1 MKKLFAFAG
10 IICMLAASCA
20 KDDPQ
25 TPPPT
30 EPTLLLKSDN
40 QIVTVDE
47 TGLTV
52 QVNAIAEGADVFI
65 AVDTNLKEWSISEGP
80 EWITVSKS
88 DEGFSLKIDENTS
101 TQSRNTEYKVSVSN
115 TAGDAEA
122 SVTVAQSGVD
132 AATLELSAK
141 TAAISSEGSEVEI
154 TFTTNQSEIGI
165 EKSAEW
171 IEYELKEG
179 SIILKAEKNDTGA
192 QRTAEITV
200 TAGTGDNTASDKSAV
215 SQDACLDGFVYVV
228 NTAAADTA
236 VSCPTLSSKAET
248 ISITVD
254 FGDGSEPEIYT
265 AGLTSSVKHTYAAA
279 GEYTVKIN
287 TDNVISA
294 LSFTSNQNLVKVV
307 NNSLDMSDV
316 TTLTRAFY
324 ACRQLVEV
332 AANTFEP
339 CVNATTAEYLFY
351 QCDKLTSV
359 PAGIFA
365 ALDKVTSFN
374 NCFQNCT
381 ALTTVPEG
389 LFAGKATVKT
399 FNNVFYK
406 AGIVAVPSKC
416 FADCTGVTK
425 FSYTIC
431 ECPNLETVA
440 DDIFAGCT
448 KVTDIWSCFTDT
460 PKLKA
465 VPATLFADM
474 KSLADFEY
482 NFQRCTALTSL
493 PASLFDNNRAIKW
506 MDYSIMDCTALTGE
520 SPYTVING
528 TKVHLYERGNYPD
541 DFINI
546 SGHDYV
552 FRGAEGLTD
561 YDEILKNGWAQ

>member
-10 IICMLAASCA
+10 ILCMLAASCS

-25 TPPPT
+25 TPPPA
-30 EPTLLLKSDN
+30 EPTLSLKSEN

-47 TGLTV
+47 TGLAA
-52 QVNAIAEGADVFI
+52 QVNATAEGADVLI

-88 DEGFSLKIDENTS
+88 DEGVSLKIAENTS
-101 TQSRNTEYKVSVSN
+101 TQSRNAEYKVSVSN
-115 TAGDAEA
+115 KAGTLEA
-122 SVTVAQSGVD
+122 SVTVTQSGVD

-141 TAAISSEGSEVEI
+141 TAAIAPAGGEAEI
-154 TFTTNQSEIGI
+154 TFTTNQSEINV

-171 IEYELKEG
+171 VAYELKDG
-179 SIILKAEKNDTGA
+179 SIVLTAEKNDTGA

-200 TAGTGDNTASDKSAV
+200 TAGAGDNTASDKIAV
-215 SQDACLDGFVYVV
+215 SQDPYLDGFVYVV
-228 NTAAADTA
+228 KTADANAE
-236 VSCPTLSSKAET
+236 VSCPTLSSKDET

-254 FGDGSEPEIYT
+254 FGDGSTPETYT

-279 GEYTVKIN
+279 GEYTVKIT
-287 TDNVISA
+287 TDNVVSAISF
-294 LSFTSNQNLVKVV
+294 STNENLIKVV
-307 NNSLDMSDV
+307 NNSLDMSGV
-316 TTLTRAFY
+316 TTLNNAFNG
-324 ACRQLVEV
+324 CSQLVGV

-339 CVNATTAEYLFY
+339 CVNATKAEYLFS
-351 QCDKLTSV
+351 QCAALTDV

-365 ALDKVTSFN
+365 SLDKVTTFAR
-374 NCFQNCT
+374 CFQDCT
-381 ALTTVPEG
+381 ALTKVPAG
-389 LFAGKATVKT
+389 IFAGKTTVTT
-399 FNNVFYK
+399 FNNAFYN

-416 FADCTGVTK
+416 FAGCTGVTT

-431 ECPNLETVA
+431 NCPNLETVA
-440 DDIFAGCT
+440 DDIFEGCT
-448 KVTDIWSCFTDT
+448 KVTEVKSCFTDT

-474 KSLADFEY
+474 KSLNDFEY
-482 NFQRCTALTSL
+482 NFQRCTSLTSL
-493 PASLFDNNRAIKW
+493 PASLFDNNRALKW

-528 TKVHLYERGNYPD
+528 TKVHLYERENYPD

-546 SGHDYV
+546 TGHDYV